1 MMRCLAVVL
10 AMAAASCASIPE
22 QKQPLPQLSAIPSSF
37 EVSGRLA
44 IRQDQRSDIARLRWT
59 RTRRGDEW
67 VILSPVGN
75 EVARIESDARGATL
89 TRAGAPEEKAGSFEA
104 LTERILGV
112 GLDPAMLA
120 NWLHGGAT
128 GTAPGDWKVSIDET
142 QRAGTVNLAK
152 RITASRGDV
161 VVKLAIDDYRAL
173 GD

>member
-1 MMRCLAVVL
+1 MMRRLAVVL
-10 AMAAASCASIPE
+10 AMAAASCASVPE
-22 QKQPLPQLSAIPSSF
+22 RQPLPQLSAIPSSF

-67 VILSPVGN
+67 VILSPVGS
-75 EVARIESDARGATL
+75 EVARIESDASGATL
-89 TRAGAPEEKAGSFEA
+89 TRAGVPEEKADSFEA

-112 GLDPAMLA
+112 GLDPGLLA
-120 NWLHGGAT
+120 AWLHGGAA
-128 GTAPGDWKVSIDET
+128 GTAPGDWKVTIEET
-142 QRAGTVNLAK
+142 QRAGTVDLAK

-161 VVKLAIDDYRAL
+161 VVKLAIDEYRAL